1 MNSSPPVGAIAYGRS
16 GIACTV
22 IRVEADRIV
31 MTCPDGIK
39 NVPVNAIARWEM
51 PPMTQPFQK
60 GDRCG
65 WVFDDDRLVIEK
77 IREDGICWVY
87 DLDKEKT
94 MTTHINC
101 LTRENP

>member
-1 MNSSPPVGAIAYGRS
+1 MTALTAMSSNPPVGAIAYGHS

-31 MTCPDGIK
+31 LTCPDGTK
-39 NVPVNAIARWEM
+39 RVPLTAIARW
-51 PPMTQPFQK
+51 TYPFKK

-65 WVFDDDRLVIEK
+65 WVFDDHCLIIKE

-101 LTRENP
+101 LIAID